1 MARKPDIEQSRS
13 LEPAMRGIGSTP
25 MGRGGGGGGTGGP
38 FGGMFDAAA
47 KPKDAKM
54 TLRRLMAFLGPH
66 VSSLTLVFVLVL
78 VSSGLSLLA
87 SRMIGIAI
95 DRYIVPG
102 DLAGLARHVAWLVL
116 VYLVANGSAWL
127 QTFIMAGVSQ
137 RVVKELRRQLFAH
150 IQRLPMTY
158 FDGRTR
164 GEIMSRLA
172 NDVET
177 VSQTLSTSAT
187 LVFSSVVTVV
197 GALAAMLALSPL
209 MALVTLVSVP
219 LATVLAR
226 RIASHSRGM
235 FRQRQQH
242 LGRLNGLIEESVTGH
257 RVVQAYGQ
265 ETNILREFAA
275 VNDRLRQAGTA
286 AETWSGMVRPLMTVV
301 SSISFGALAVMGGL
315 LVLRGRMRIG
325 RIASFMQYN
334 KQFSGP
340 VNALATQFNT
350 LQSAIAGLE
359 RVYEVLDE
367 APETED
373 QPGAVSLEN
382 VAGDV
387 QFQDVIFGYRPDKM
401 VLRDVSL
408 HAEPGRTIA
417 IVGPTGA
424 GKTTL
429 VNLLM
434 RFYDVGKGSIALDGH
449 DVRSV
454 TRDSLR
460 HAIGVV
466 LQDTYLFA
474 ESVRDNI
481 RYGRLDASEEEI
493 IAAAK
498 LTGADSFI
506 QRLPGG
512 YATVL
517 TEEGAN
523 LSQGQRQLLSITR
536 AVLANPRVLILDE
549 ATSSVDTLTE
559 LKVQKAMLK
568 LMKGRTSFVIAHRL
582 STIRSADE
590 IVFMDDGRIVERGNH
605 QQLLDLKGRY
615 ASLYYSQFHRE
626 EMVRQ
631 AATRAESAT
640 MVMRPLEA

>member
-1 MARKPDIEQSRS
+1 
-13 LEPAMRGIGSTP
+13 
-25 MGRGGGGGGTGGP
+25 
-38 FGGMFDAAA
+38 
-47 KPKDAKM
+47 
-54 TLRRLMAFLGPH
+54 
-66 VSSLTLVFVLVL
+66 
-78 VSSGLSLLA
+78 
-87 SRMIGIAI
+87 
-95 DRYIVPG
+95 
-102 DLAGLARHVAWLVL
+102 
-116 VYLVANGSAWL
+116 
-127 QTFIMAGVSQ
+127 
-137 RVVKELRRQLFAH
+137 
-150 IQRLPMTY
+150 
-158 FDGRTR
+158 
-164 GEIMSRLA
+164 
-172 NDVET
+172 
-177 VSQTLSTSAT
+177 
-187 LVFSSVVTVV
+187 
-197 GALAAMLALSPL
+197 
-209 MALVTLVSVP
+209 
-219 LATVLAR
+219 
-226 RIASHSRGM
+226 
-235 FRQRQQH
+235 
-242 LGRLNGLIEESVTGH
+242 
-257 RVVQAYGQ
+257 
-265 ETNILREFAA
+265 
-275 VNDRLRQAGTA
+275 
-286 AETWSGMVRPLMTVV
+286 
-301 SSISFGALAVMGGL
+301 
-315 LVLRGRMRIG
+315 
-325 RIASFMQYN
+325 
-334 KQFSGP
+334 
-340 VNALATQFNT
+340 
-350 LQSAIAGLE
+350 
-359 RVYEVLDE
+359 
-367 APETED
+367 
-373 QPGAVSLEN
+373 